1 MQPLKQEDRTVARVL
16 EFPVQRVQTWAV
28 VERGM
33 REVLAAAGSP
43 PDMIEAVCMRMHGV
57 FEQMQFSYEAR
68 VTLPIPA
75 LATEAE
81 IQAQRDAVSTAM
93 RDLERQIHEFSYR
106 TILERLK
113 TETELYVARRR
124 ADARTR

>member
-1 MQPLKQEDRTVARVL
+1 MCKVI
-16 EFPVQRVQTWAV
+16 EFPVQRAQTWAV

-43 PDMIEAVCMRMHGV
+43 QDMIDTVCARMRPV
-57 FEQMQFSYEAR
+57 FDQLQFSYEAKLK
-68 VTLPIPA
+68 LPIPA
-75 LATEAE
+75 LATETE
-81 IQAQRDAVSTAM
+81 IRAAQDAVAAAF

-113 TETELYVARRR
+113 TEAELYVARRQADSR
-124 ADARTR
+124 AR